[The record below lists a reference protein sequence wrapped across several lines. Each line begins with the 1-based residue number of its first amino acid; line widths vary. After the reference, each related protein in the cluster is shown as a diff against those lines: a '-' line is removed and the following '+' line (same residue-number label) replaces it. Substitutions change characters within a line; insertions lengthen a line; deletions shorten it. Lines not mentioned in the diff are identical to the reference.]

1 MIIRSFC
8 KTTFQ
13 SASNVWTQNEV
24 NKDKSALYGFV
35 NKFKKVDGS
44 KQLPY
49 CVLSENNSQKE
60 ILYGIRC

>member
-35 NKFKKVDGS
+35 NKLKKSGW
-44 KQLPY
+44 
-49 CVLSENNSQKE
+49 
-60 ILYGIRC
+60 